1 MQVERARCR
10 LFRQSQEL
18 ICCWCQKVAPASS
31 ETGPSSHFGSA
42 LMENKAP
49 AEEMVTRQA
58 KATEETKGGV
68 REREIGGERE
78 RA

>member
-1 MQVERARCR
+1 
-10 LFRQSQEL
+10 
-18 ICCWCQKVAPASS
+18 
-31 ETGPSSHFGSA
+31 
-42 LMENKAP
+42 MENKAP

-78 RA
+78 GFERERAQVSSGHFAAKGRTAMCCEF